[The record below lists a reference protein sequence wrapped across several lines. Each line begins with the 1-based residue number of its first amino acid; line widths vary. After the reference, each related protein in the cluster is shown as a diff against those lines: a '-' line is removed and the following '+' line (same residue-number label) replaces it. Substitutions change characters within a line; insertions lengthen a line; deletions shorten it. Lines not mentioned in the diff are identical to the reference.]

1 MEVDNGWILKINISS
16 FRRKRKKVATSGEE
30 NNNESESD
38 VVCYERDNEES
49 ESGNLICYE
58 EDSQAL
64 YWCRESLY
72 QSIQWNKSKILWE
85 WVSYL
90 IPPDVRPTSGSTCG
104 EINSQIL
111 DDA

>member
-1 MEVDNGWILKINISS
+1 M
-16 FRRKRKKVATSGEE
+16 ATSGEE
-30 NNNESESD
+30 NNNESKSD

-72 QSIQWNKSKILWE
+72 QSIQ
-85 WVSYL
+85 
-90 IPPDVRPTSGSTCG
+90 
-104 EINSQIL
+104 
-111 DDA
+111 